1 MKDLSCLNLFTN
13 PNNGAVDQILV
24 FDLWGQYGH
33 YKKIFATTSA
43 LTYPIPVKTSLYG
56 LFGALIGLEKQGN
69 AYLKYFEPG
78 QCQVGIQVLKP
89 LSFQQININLR
100 AVFGSMKP
108 NDNRKPTMMEF
119 VYRPRYRIFVKHE
132 DPNIFNDL
140 CLRIKNKEAVF
151 TPTLGLASLLANYQ
165 WIGAFDYEVDET
177 QQMLPIQTVFP
188 RRQLIQIDHNQA
200 FSTQG
205 NRIMEVSQYAL
216 EMDIDRNVTDR
227 DDIIL
232 DLHGKSIM
240 AKVKQATRINIDN
253 QILHAV
259 IF

>member
-1 MKDLSCLNLFTN
+1 M
-13 PNNGAVDQILV
+13 DQILV

-56 LFGALIGLEKQGN
+56 LFGAIIGLEKQGN
-69 AYLKYFEPG
+69 AYLKYFEQG
-78 QCQVGIQVLKP
+78 RCQVGIQILKP

-119 VYRPRYRIFVKHE
+119 IYRPRYRIFVKHE
-132 DPNIFNDL
+132 DVYIFNDL
-140 CLRIKNKEAVF
+140 CHCIKNKEAIF
-151 TPTLGLASLLANYQ
+151 TPTLGLANLLANYQ
-165 WIGAFDYEVDET
+165 WIGEFDYHVDES
-177 QQMLPIQTVFP
+177 QQLLPIQTVFP

-200 FSTQG
+200 FSAQG
-205 NRIMEVSQYAL
+205 NHIMEVSQYAL
-216 EMDIDRNVTDR
+216 EMDTDRNVTDR

-232 DLHGKSIM
+232 DQKGKSIM
-240 AKVKQATRINIDN
+240 AKVKQATRIQIDN
-253 QILHAV
+253 QTLYAV
-259 IF
+259 LF